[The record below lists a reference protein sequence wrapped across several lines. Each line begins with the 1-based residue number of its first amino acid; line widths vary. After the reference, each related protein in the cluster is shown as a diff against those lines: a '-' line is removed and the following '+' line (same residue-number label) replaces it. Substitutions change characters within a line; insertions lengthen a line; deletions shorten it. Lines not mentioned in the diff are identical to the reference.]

1 MIFVSC
7 KWVFYPNTC
16 FVFRNFFSLRH
27 HHRLL
32 VIDSLKKICLFSS
45 LGLQTG
51 IFALSYRLIGF
62 VFGLIYLGFVFGLIY
77 LGFVFGLVD
86 IDFIIVLLLSN
97 QFVMFV
103 TTPINL
109 FYGN

>member
-1 MIFVSC
+1 MLVANWCFIPILVSFS
-7 KWVFYPNTC
+7 VI
-16 FVFRNFFSLRH
+16 FFSLRR
-27 HHRLL
+27 HHRFL
-32 VIDSLKKICLFSS
+32 VIDSLKEICLFSS

-62 VFGLIYLGFVFGLIY
+62 VFGLIYLS
-77 LGFVFGLVD
+77 FVFGLVD
-86 IDFIIVLLLSN
+86 IDFIIVLLSSN

-103 TTPINL
+103 TIPINL

>member
-62 VFGLIYLGFVFGLIY
+62 VFGLIYLGFVFGL
-77 LGFVFGLVD
+77 VD
-86 IDFIIVLLLSN
+86 IDFIIVLLLLN